1 MSAPGCP
8 WENGY
13 QESFYKGFKLD
24 LDDPNRYEIFGE
36 LVAGIY
42 QTINYYNQNRI
53 HTALKQPPRLFKE
66 QFEVSLSNSE
76 KVS

>member
-1 MSAPGCP
+1 MSAPGCL

-24 LDDPNRYEIFGE
+24 LGDPNRFDTFGE

-42 QTINYYNQNRI
+42 DTVNYYNQKRI
-53 HTALKQPPRLFKE
+53 HSALQQSPRLCKE
-66 QFEVSLSNSE
+66 QHEVSLTNSE